1 MRSSFDFGLIAA
13 VLMLVAW
20 AVRTF
25 LFDAPGWWHS
35 LLTFGV
41 FLLVW
46 RIVVR
51 GTPSVDVPAAGPVA
65 SARRDRSPRR

>member
-1 MRSSFDFGLIAA
+1 MRSSFDFGLVAA

-51 GTPSVDVPAAGPVA
+51 GTPSVDVPAAGGSA
-65 SARRDRSPRR
+65 ARRDRSPRR

>member
-25 LFDAPGWWHS
+25 LFGAPGWWHS

-51 GTPSVDVPAAGPVA
+51 GTPSVDAPAAGTAAVRN
-65 SARRDRSPRR
+65 ARGSRR

>member
-1 MRSSFDFGLIAA
+1 MRPSIDPGLVAA

-25 LFDAPGWWHS
+25 LFGAPGWWHA

-51 GTPSVDVPAAGPVA
+51 GTPSPDSYRAPGAPASGPTRPE
-65 SARRDRSPRR
+65 RR